1 MNHQALPAPHN
12 PSARLAEL
20 LATRRPDYSL
30 PQPFYGDADF
40 YQLDLEQIWYRNWLF
55 AGPECAA
62 PASGNWF
69 TMEVGPTS
77 LVMVRGADG
86 VLRAFYNSCRHRGS
100 KVCIGEEGKAAK
112 LVCPYHQWTYELDGR
127 LLFAREMGPDFK
139 TADFSL
145 KQAHCRTVGGYVYVC
160 LADEAPD
167 FDAFARMVEP
177 YMLPHDLKNAKVA
190 CSSTLVEMAN
200 WKLVIENNRECYHC
214 TGAHPELLRTLSEY
228 DSTDDPR
235 MPPAF
240 AARIRAKAAEWD
252 AEGLPHA
259 SQNAP
264 DKRFRVVRLP
274 LAQGESMTMDGKP
287 AVAKLLGKLQNPDL
301 GSVRMLSLPNSWNH
315 LQADHAI
322 AFRVLPLG
330 PQLTQVTTWWL
341 VHKDAQ
347 EGVDYQSE
355 EMVEVWSATNDQDR
369 LLAENNQA
377 GINSRAYAPGPYS
390 PTIEFGVQ
398 NFIDWYTGQMAE
410 MEAPQH
416 MLSSVI
422 PIHRAAAA

>member
-1 MNHQALPAPHN
+1 
-12 PSARLAEL
+12 
-20 LATRRPDYSL
+20 
-30 PQPFYGDADF
+30 
-40 YQLDLEQIWYRNWLF
+40 
-55 AGPECAA
+55 
-62 PASGNWF
+62 
-69 TMEVGPTS
+69 
-77 LVMVRGADG
+77 
-86 VLRAFYNSCRHRGS
+86 
-100 KVCIGEEGKAAK
+100 
-112 LVCPYHQWTYELDGR
+112 
-127 LLFAREMGPDFK
+127 
-139 TADFSL
+139 
-145 KQAHCRTVGGYVYVC
+145 
-160 LADEAPD
+160 
-167 FDAFARMVEP
+167 
-177 YMLPHDLKNAKVA
+177 
-190 CSSTLVEMAN
+190 
-200 WKLVIENNRECYHC
+200 
-214 TGAHPELLRTLSEY
+214 
-228 DSTDDPR
+228 

-252 AEGLPHA
+252 AEGLPHV
-259 SQNAP
+259 SQNSP

-287 AVAKLLGKLQNPDL
+287 AVNKLLGNLQNPDL

-355 EMVEVWSATNDQDR
+355 EMMKVWAATNDQDR
-369 LLAENNQA
+369 VLAENNQA
-377 GINSRAYAPGPYS
+377 GINSKAYTPGPYS

-416 MLSSVI
+416 TLSSVI
-422 PIHRAAAA
+422 PIHRATAA

>member
-1 MNHQALPAPHN
+1 MAH
-12 PSARLAEL
+12 L
-20 LATRRPDYSL
+20 LATRKPTYSL

-40 YQLDLEQIWYRNWLF
+40 HQLDLEQIWHRNWLF
-55 AGPECAA
+55 AGPECAV
-62 PASGNWF
+62 PAAGNWF
-69 TMEVGPTS
+69 TMEVDTTS
-77 LVMVRGADG
+77 LVIVRAADG
-86 VLRAFYNSCRHRGS
+86 VVRAFYNTCRHRGS
-100 KVCIGEEGKAAK
+100 KVCIGEAGKAAK
-112 LVCPYHQWTYELDGR
+112 LVCSYHQWTYELDGR

-139 TADFSL
+139 AADFSL
-145 KQAHCRTVGGYVYVC
+145 KSAHCRSVGGYVYVC

-167 FDAFARMVEP
+167 FDAFAQMVEP

-190 CSSTLVEMAN
+190 CSSTLVEQAN

-252 AEGLPHA
+252 AEGLPHL
-259 SQNAP
+259 SQNSP

-274 LAQGESMTMDGKP
+274 LANGESMTMDGKP
-287 AVAKLLGKLQNPDL
+287 AVKRLLGHLQSKDL

-315 LQADHAI
+315 LQSDHAL

-341 VHKDAQ
+341 VNKDAQ
-347 EGVDYQSE
+347 EGVDYNCE
-355 EMVEVWSATNDQDR
+355 DMMKVWAATNDQDR
-369 LLAENNQA
+369 VLAENNQA
-377 GINSRAYAPGPYS
+377 GINNKAYEPGPYS

-410 MEAPQH
+410 MQPVQSGHSAG
-416 MLSSVI
+416 VI

>member
-1 MNHQALPAPHN
+1 
-12 PSARLAEL
+12 
-20 LATRRPDYSL
+20 
-30 PQPFYGDADF
+30 
-40 YQLDLEQIWYRNWLF
+40 
-55 AGPECAA
+55 
-62 PASGNWF
+62 
-69 TMEVGPTS
+69 MEVGPTS
-77 LVMVRGADG
+77 LVIVRGADG
-86 VLRAFYNSCRHRGS
+86 VVRAFYNTCRHRGS

-139 TADFSL
+139 AADFSL

-167 FDAFARMVEP
+167 FAPFARMVEP

-190 CSSTLVEMAN
+190 CSVTLVERAN

-214 TGAHPELLRTLSEY
+214 TGNHPELLRTLSEY

-240 AARIRAKAAEWD
+240 AARIHAKAAEWD
-252 AEGLPHA
+252 AQGLPHA
-259 SQNAP
+259 SQNSL

-287 AVAKLLGKLQNPDL
+287 AVNKLLGNLQNADL
-301 GSVRMLSLPNSWNH
+301 GSVRMLNLPNSWNH
-315 LQADHAI
+315 LQSDHAI

-347 EGVDYQSE
+347 EGVDYHIE
-355 EMVEVWSATNDQDR
+355 EMKKVWDATNDQDR
-369 LLAENNQA
+369 ILAENNQA
-377 GINSRAYAPGPYS
+377 GINNKAYTPGPYS
-390 PTIEFGVQ
+390 QTIEFGVQ
-398 NFIDWYTGQMAE
+398 NFIDWYTGQMKE
-410 MEAPQH
+410 MEAPE
-416 MLSSVI
+416 MVASGTNAAVI
-422 PIHRAAAA
+422 PIHRAA